1 MQPLTEKQAEEN
13 YICVPIFYT
22 HCVKGVRI
30 RSYSG
35 PYFPV
40 FGLNTERYVSF
51 RIQSEFGEIRT
62 RISPNTDTFYAVTM
76 LKQKTGL
83 EANKTWNKLT
93 VIALTNANFQYARPF
108 SEATEISFKF
118 HLLYQCW
125 SCWICILLYLDSIR
139 KKYCILH
146 IVFISSVA
154 SSNKYS
160 KVNLISFF
168 IFLSKHKALYKQ
180 NLLEYTFHKKI

>member
-83 EANKTWNKLT
+83 EANKT
-93 VIALTNANFQYARPF
+93 
-108 SEATEISFKF
+108 
-118 HLLYQCW
+118 
-125 SCWICILLYLDSIR
+125 
-139 KKYCILH
+139 
-146 IVFISSVA
+146 
-154 SSNKYS
+154 
-160 KVNLISFF
+160 
-168 IFLSKHKALYKQ
+168 
-180 NLLEYTFHKKI
+180 